1 MPTGWLT
8 FCWGGKEKSNTIILT
23 SCMSETAQTVDEE
36 GKGGR
41 GGGSQSQNNPKV
53 NIDKKGRMLSNT
65 DIWGPGLTREW
76 ET

>member
-1 MPTGWLT
+1 
-8 FCWGGKEKSNTIILT
+8 
-23 SCMSETAQTVDEE
+23 MSETAQTVDEE

-41 GGGSQSQNNPKV
+41 GGGSQSQNNPKD